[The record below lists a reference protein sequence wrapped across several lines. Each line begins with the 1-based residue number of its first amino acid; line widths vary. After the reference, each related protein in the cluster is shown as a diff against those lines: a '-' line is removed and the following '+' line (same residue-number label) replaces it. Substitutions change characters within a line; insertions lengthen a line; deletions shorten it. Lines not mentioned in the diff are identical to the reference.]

1 LFFSARETV
10 AALVAQGW
18 ISGKLR
24 LYGAGLMT
32 RTTKTPADIASA
44 IAGLIGDR
52 NVIGASETDRV
63 RGFLSEPRKRFH
75 TPAAAVAV
83 PASVEQLQAICRWA
97 NAEGIGL
104 IPQGGNTG
112 LVGAQVPLR
121 GDEVIVSM
129 TRLNQVREVNAA
141 AGHMT
146 LEAGVILEEAHK
158 VAEAAGAL
166 FPLWLASQG
175 SARIGGVLSSNAGGV
190 QVLAYGNARELTL
203 GVEAVLAD
211 GRLYKGLNALKKDNT
226 GYDLKDLLVGAEG
239 TLGFITAATLKLFPI
254 PEAQETALVNVA
266 SPEVALQLFYRLR
279 ERTGSQLTAF
289 ELMNRF
295 GVDLQL
301 KHGMLARDPTASL
314 SPWYVLAEVSRAR
327 GAAPGALQAALE
339 DAFNTGLVTDAIV
352 AASETERTTM
362 WAAREQMSDVQSKEG
377 ASIKHD
383 VSVPIGAVPE
393 LLAEGTAAVERV
405 IPGVR
410 PCPFGHMGDGNIHF
424 NFTQPVGEDPRAFM
438 AREKDANAAIY
449 EVVLR
454 LHGSVSAEH
463 GIGQLKSGLLKQV
476 KDPVALEMMRAI
488 KLALDPNGIMNPG
501 KMLG

>member
-1 LFFSARETV
+1 MSLSNSDIF
-10 AALVAQGW
+10 AALRAIVGEAGVVAD
-18 ISGKLR
+18 
-24 LYGAGLMT
+24 A
-32 RTTKTPADIASA
+32 
-44 IAGLIGDR
+44 
-52 NVIGASETDRV
+52 TDM
-63 RGFLSEPRKRFH
+63 GQYLNEPRKRFKV
-75 TPAAAVAV
+75 PAVAV
-83 PASVEQLQAICRWA
+83 ALPGSVPELQAICRWA
-97 NAEGIGL
+97 NEHRVGL

-112 LVGAQVPLR
+112 LVGAQVPLTGR
-121 GDEVIVSM
+121 EVIVSLR
-129 TRLNQVREVNAA
+129 RLDTVREVNAA

-211 GRLYKGLNALKKDNT
+211 GRLYNGLNSLRKDNT
-226 GYDLKDLLVGAEG
+226 GYDLKDLLVGSEG
-239 TLGFITAATLKLFPI
+239 TLGFITAATLKLFPM

-266 SPEVALQLFYRLR
+266 SPAAALELFGLLR
-279 ERTGSQLTAF
+279 GRVGTQLTAF
-289 ELMNRF
+289 ELINRF
-295 GVDLQL
+295 GIDLQL
-301 KHGMLARDPTASL
+301 NHGMLARDPTASL
-314 SPWYVLAEVSRAR
+314 SPWYALAEVSRPK
-327 GAAPGALQAALE
+327 GGTPGALQAALE
-339 DAFNTGLVTDAIV
+339 EALGSGLVPDAVV
-352 AASETERTTM
+352 AESEAERVAM

-383 VSVPIGAVPE
+383 VSVPIGAVPA
-393 LLAEGTAAVERV
+393 LLAEGTAAVERA

-410 PCPFGHMGDGNIHF
+410 ACPFGHMGDGNIHF
-424 NFTQPVGEDPRAFM
+424 NFTQPEGADPKAFM

-449 EVVLR
+449 EVVQR

-463 GIGQLKSGLLKQV
+463 GIGQLKTELLKQV

-488 KLALDPNGIMNPG
+488 KLALDPNGILNPG
-501 KMLG
+501 KMLGQGPE

>member
-1 LFFSARETV
+1 
-10 AALVAQGW
+10 
-18 ISGKLR
+18 
-24 LYGAGLMT
+24 MT
-32 RTTKTPADIASA
+32 QKTKTPAEIVHALTG
-44 IAGLIGDR
+44 IVGEN
-52 NVIGASETDRV
+52 NVIGPNAPEMMRSY
-63 RGFLSEPRKRFH
+63 LSEPRKRFH
-75 TPAAAVAV
+75 TPAVAV
-83 PASVEQLQAICRWA
+83 VSPGSVADLQAICRWA
-97 NAEGIGL
+97 NAERVGL
-104 IPQGGNTG
+104 IAQGGNTG

-129 TRLNQVREVNAA
+129 ARLDKVREVNAA

-158 VAEAAGAL
+158 LAEGAGAL

-211 GRLYKGLNALKKDNT
+211 GRLYQGLNSLRKDNT

-239 TLGFITAATLKLFPI
+239 TLGFITAATLKLFPM
-254 PEAQETALVNVA
+254 PEAQETALVNVE
-266 SPEVALQLFYRLR
+266 SPEVALKLFGLLR
-279 ERTGSQLTAF
+279 GRTGTQLTAF

-295 GVDLQL
+295 GIDLQL
-301 KHGMLARDPTASL
+301 KHGMLTRDPTASL
-314 SPWYVLAEVSRAR
+314 SPWYVLAEVSRPR
-327 GAAPGALQAALE
+327 GGTPGSLQSALEAALGS
-339 DAFNTGLVTDAIV
+339 GLVPDAVV
-352 AASETERTTM
+352 AESEADRVSM

-393 LLAEGTAAVERV
+393 LLAEGTAAVERL

-410 PCPFGHMGDGNIHF
+410 ACPFGHMGDGNIHF
-424 NFTQPVGEDPRAFM
+424 NFTQPVGEDPKAFM

-463 GIGQLKSGLLKQV
+463 GIGQLKSALLQQV

-488 KLALDPNGIMNPG
+488 KAALDPNGILNPG